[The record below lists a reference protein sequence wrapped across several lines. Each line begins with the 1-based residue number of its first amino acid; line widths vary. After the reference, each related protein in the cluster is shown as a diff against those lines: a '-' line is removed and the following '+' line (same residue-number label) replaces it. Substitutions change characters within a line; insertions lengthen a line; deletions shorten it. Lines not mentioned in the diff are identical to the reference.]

1 MPKLIDKDENELLN
15 LQMSA
20 DEHWTGKYWIDGKK
34 IYEKIITWAGLR
46 VGVSTIDHSI
56 SNLNEFIDYVVTCSN
71 GEDFYRFP
79 VVYYSGGNTGTFYV
93 TYFILNVNNIR
104 FANNYSWANYKF
116 KATIRYT
123 KK

>member
-15 LQMSA
+15 LQMST

-34 IYEKIITWAGLR
+34 IYKKIITWTGLR
-46 VGVSTIDHSI
+46 VGVSTINHSI
-56 SNLNEFIDYVVTCSN
+56 SNLNEFIDYEVTCTN

-79 VVYYSGGNTGTFYV
+79 VVYYANGNNGTFYS

-116 KATIRYT
+116 KAIIPY
-123 KK
+123 